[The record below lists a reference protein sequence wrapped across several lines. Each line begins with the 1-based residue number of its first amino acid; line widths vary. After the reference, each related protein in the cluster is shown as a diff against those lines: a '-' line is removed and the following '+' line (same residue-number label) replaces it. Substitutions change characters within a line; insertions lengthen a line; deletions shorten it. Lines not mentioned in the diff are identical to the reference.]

1 MSGVKLVLRLDSVQT
16 EPVGCENL
24 IRTGKLCD
32 AAVVVDESYAATTPN
47 VAFVYNAAGNR
58 TQTRELLVHPATIS
72 DITLTYDDPT
82 IEYDGTW
89 TDAAPFKQTVSK
101 YASLKLLFFGSVATF
116 TLGTGAD
123 HGMVDVY
130 VGHSLWQTFDSY
142 AAQEG
147 ERVIT
152 LALTS
157 EGPHLLELRN
167 RPVKNAAS
175 SGFKLRFKGLTVE
188 DVAYD
193 LHTICYSYDA
203 LSRVARADYHPGGNL
218 SAAPFRQY
226 GYSFDVAGNRTQQ
239 VITIAGTP
247 TTTNY
252 TYNAANQL
260 IGDGTHTLT
269 YDPNGNMTSDGV
281 RSYLWDHA
289 NRLIQVG
296 YGIDTYWQYTYDGLG
311 NRVKQHDWEEGNYT
325 KYLLDVQPGLAVV
338 LSATTG
344 TDVTRYVHSPQGIHA
359 QKDSAGNW
367 EWMVNDG
374 LGSVL
379 QQIRSHVISL
389 NSLVLKYLF

>member
-1 MSGVKLVLRLDSVQT
+1 
-16 EPVGCENL
+16 
-24 IRTGKLCD
+24 
-32 AAVVVDESYAATTPN
+32 
-47 VAFVYNAAGNR
+47 
-58 TQTRELLVHPATIS
+58 
-72 DITLTYDDPT
+72 
-82 IEYDGTW
+82 
-89 TDAAPFKQTVSK
+89 
-101 YASLKLLFFGSVATF
+101 
-116 TLGTGAD
+116 
-123 HGMVDVY
+123 
-130 VGHSLWQTFDSY
+130 
-142 AAQEG
+142 
-147 ERVIT
+147 VIT

-269 YDPNGNMTSDGV
+269 YDPNGNMTSDGM
-281 RSYLWDHA
+281 RNYTWDRA
-289 NRLIQVG
+289 NRLTWVSEG
-296 YGIDTYWQYTYDGLG
+296 MDTYWNYSYDGMG
-311 NRVKQHDWEEGNYT
+311 NRIDQRYSEDLPIYT
-325 KYLLDVQPGLAVV
+325 KYLLDVQPGLTVV
-338 LSATTG
+338 LSETTG
-344 TDVTRYVHSPQGIHA
+344 TNVTRYVHSPMGIHA
-359 QKDSAGNW
+359 QKDGTGNW
-367 EWMVNDG
+367 KWMVNDG